1 MIFTERRNFYS
12 LNVKK
17 QSDPTRFYLVRDIFN
32 DEELDYL
39 SGIAKSA
46 DSHAVIGGDNKNS
59 RLDKNIRVTRVNWI
73 IPEQKYAWLY
83 DRLEKNIERINE
95 EFFNFE
101 LSHISSLQLGNYKAE
116 ESGKYEWH
124 MDCGYGPIRK
134 LSIALQLNNPN
145 EYEGG
150 EFSFMRGV
158 KEENIPKEKGLMVL
172 FPSFLL
178 HRVSPVTSGERQSL
192 VCWVNGNRPFA

>member
-1 MIFTERRNFYS
+1 MLFTERRHFYP
-12 LNVKK
+12 LNVKE
-17 QSDPTRFYLVRDIFN
+17 QADPTRFYLVRNVFN
-32 DEELDYL
+32 EEELDYL
-39 SGIAKSA
+39 AGIAKSA
-46 DSHAVIGGDNKNS
+46 SDYGSLGEGK
-59 RLDKNIRVTRVNWI
+59 LDKNIRVTRINWI
-73 IPEQKYAWLY
+73 MPEKDHAWLY
-83 DRLEKNIERINE
+83 SRLEKNIEKINQ

-116 ESGKYEWH
+116 ESGRYDWH
-124 MDCGYGPIRK
+124 IDCGLGPIRK
-134 LSIALQLNNPN
+134 LSIAMQLNNPN

-150 EFSFMRGV
+150 EFSFMRASR
-158 KEENIPKEKGLMVL
+158 EENIPKEKGLMVL